1 MKKFFAVALIAFVSI
16 GFTSCENEETLEVK
30 IDFQGFNLD
39 PESFWNGSD
48 GSGYKK
54 IGIATFTNT
63 FTDWGGGF
71 TSWTGFSFSNVSSI
85 ATPGLANQ
93 YSAMVSE
100 GPVAS
105 NIYAV
110 AYCVG
115 SSTYIA
121 FDWLVEPL
129 EMDVTNS
136 TYAYLAMLNGDEYSK
151 KFGGESGNDS
161 DWFLLTIEGY
171 NGAVKTNTVEL
182 YLADYRFS
190 IASQDY
196 IVSKW
201 SNVDLSPLGRVDK
214 IVFKL
219 TSSDMGDFGMN
230 TPAYLALDNLMF
242 KQI

>member
-1 MKKFFAVALIAFVSI
+1 MKKFFAVSLIALVSI
-16 GFTSCENEETLEVK
+16 GFTSCETEESLEVK
-30 IDFQGFNLD
+30 IDFQGLSLN

-48 GSGYKK
+48 GSGNKK

-63 FTDWGGGF
+63 FNDWGGGY
-71 TSWTGFSFSNVSSI
+71 TSWTGFSFSNLSNI
-85 ATPGLANQ
+85 TTPGLENQ

-100 GPVAS
+100 GQVAS

-115 SSTYIA
+115 SSTYIS

-129 EMDVTNS
+129 DLDVTNS
-136 TYAYLAMLNGDEYSK
+136 TYTYLAMLNGDEYSK
-151 KFGGESGNDS
+151 KFGGESGMDP
-161 DWFLLTIEGY
+161 DWLLLTIEGY
-171 NGAVKTNTVEL
+171 NGAVKTNSVEF
-182 YLADYRFS
+182 YLADFRFS

-196 IVSKW
+196 LVSKW
-201 SNVDLSPLGRVDK
+201 TNVDLSPLGRVDK

-219 TSSDMGDFGMN
+219 TSSDIGDWGMN
-230 TPAYLALDNLMF
+230 TPAYLALDNLKF